1 MFIEFQKMLKLLSE
15 LITFDDSEDFCAS
28 GGATLADFASGLAG
42 HGSKQASA
50 VLGCKLGAALAG
62 VQNAQE
68 TKT

>member
-15 LITFDDSEDFCAS
+15 LITFDDSEDFCA
-28 GGATLADFASGLAG
+28 GGCTVLADLASGTAG
-42 HGSKQASA
+42 YDSKQASA
-50 VLGCKLGAALAG
+50 ALGCKLGAALAG

>member
-15 LITFDDSEDFCAS
+15 LITFDDSEDFCVG
-28 GGATLADFASGLAG
+28 GGAALADFASGLAG
-42 HGSKQASA
+42 YGSKQASA
-50 VLGCKLGAALAG
+50 ALGCKLGAELAG